1 MIGLRCGSLFVYATK
16 GQTALSRSVRE
27 FVINVKQDRIESNTG
42 RFYADLASERL
53 AREQPPA
60 LMPFFGPEVALVP
73 VPTSALTRPNT
84 VWCALTLCKF
94 LQAAGLAAEVV
105 PMLHRAVAVRKSAG
119 SSERPSADQHRRSFA
134 IEPPLGFGRSRI
146 VLVDDVVTR
155 GCTILGAAL
164 RLREA
169 LPEVGIDAFALA
181 RVQSTG
187 EIDVARSPKV
197 EYLSVA
203 GVNCRRLEEPP
214 DEDAQ
219 PGLFG

>member
-27 FVINVKQDRIESNTG
+27 FIINVKQDRIESKTG

-53 AREQPPA
+53 ARERPPV
-60 LMPFFGPEVALVP
+60 LMSFFGPDVALVP

-105 PMLHRAVAVRKSAG
+105 PMLYRAVAVRKSAG

-134 IEPPLGFGRSRI
+134 LEPPLGFGRSRI

-169 LPEVGIDAFALA
+169 IPDADINAFALA
-181 RVQSTG
+181 RVQSMG
-187 EIDVARSPKV
+187 EVEVARSPKV

-203 GVNCRRLEEPP
+203 GGTCRRLDEAP
-214 DEDAQ
+214 DDDSQ
-219 PGLFG
+219 LSLFA